1 MPVTNKFEDVA
12 EPKQREGCRPLAMVV
27 AEGAA
32 RGEGRRPQDAD
43 LLVTGYTE
51 PQAKVC
57 PG

>member
-1 MPVTNKFEDVA
+1 MVRGA
-12 EPKQREGCRPLAMVV
+12 GEGRRG
-27 AEGAA
+27 EG
-32 RGEGRRPQDAD
+32 RCGEGRRPQDAD